1 MKLNS
6 LSIGAILGAIAIIF
20 GAFGAHFLESN
31 MSSYSTNLYKTA
43 VNYQF
48 LHALLLVFVSTMDKI
63 MPNKRFLSF
72 SKYFLVSGILI
83 FCSSLYAIALFGS
96 NTIGFMAPIGAIFL
110 VIGWLLLAVAGFLRN

>member
-6 LSIGAILGAIAIIF
+6 LSIGAILGAMAIIF
-20 GAFGAHFLESN
+20 GAFGSHSLYSN
-31 MSSYSTNLYKTA
+31 MSLDSTNLYKTA

-48 LHALLLVFVSTMDKI
+48 LHALLLVFVSILNKI

-83 FCSSLYAIALFGS
+83 FCSSLYAIALFET
-96 NTIGFMAPIGAIFL
+96 NILGFMTPIGAISL
-110 VIGWLLLAVAGFLRN
+110 IIGWLLLAIAGFLED